1 MEEHQC
7 DDALKELVIRLDKRV
22 ETIERQQA
30 SVSKKLDQL
39 IDLMSSSAGGGLN
52 TAVKKEVEEDFVVSL
67 TIIAHSKLGG
77 AFLATS

>member
-1 MEEHQC
+1 M
-7 DDALKELVIRLDKRV
+7 DKRV

-30 SVSKKLDQL
+30 NVSKKLDQL

-67 TIIAHSKLGG
+67 TK
-77 AFLATS
+77 

>member
-30 SVSKKLDQL
+30 SISKKLDQL
-39 IDLMSSSAGGGLN
+39 IDLSSSAGGGLN
-52 TAVKKEVEEDFVVSL
+52 AAVKKEVEEDFVVSL
-67 TIIAHSKLGG
+67 TKKLFKAWGT
-77 AFLATS
+77 FSIT

>member
-1 MEEHQC
+1 MADKEDEKQITTVEEYQC

-39 IDLMSSSAGGGLN
+39 IDLSSSAGGGLN
-52 TAVKKEVEEDFVVSL
+52 TAVKKEVEEDFVVSF
-67 TIIAHSKLGG
+67 TK
-77 AFLATS
+77 

>member
-30 SVSKKLDQL
+30 SISKKLDQL
-39 IDLMSSSAGGGLN
+39 MDLMSSSAGGGLN
-52 TAVKKEVEEDFVVSL
+52 TAVKK
-67 TIIAHSKLGG
+67 
-77 AFLATS
+77 